1 MGESECTAKPKP
13 TASPAKNPSIGSDI
27 SSVCNG
33 CPPQKKNFLL
43 CRKHKNKADLIKPTY
58 KKD

>member
-33 CPPQKKNFLL
+33 CPPQKKNLL

>member
-13 TASPAKNPSIGSDI
+13 TASPASPAKNPSIGSDI
-27 SSVCNG
+27 SSVVMG
-33 CPPQKKNFLL
+33 APQFFLL
-43 CRKHKNKADLIKPTY
+43 CRKHTNKADLIKPTY

>member
-33 CPPQKKNFLL
+33 CPQKIFLL